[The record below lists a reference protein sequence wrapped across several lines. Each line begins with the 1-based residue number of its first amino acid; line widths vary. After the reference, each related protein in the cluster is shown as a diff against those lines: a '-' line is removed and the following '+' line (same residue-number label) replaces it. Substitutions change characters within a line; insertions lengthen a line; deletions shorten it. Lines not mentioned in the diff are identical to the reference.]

1 MTTKSSMLLI
11 LALALLFLLSAV
23 AHAQRPE
30 AGTIWMTSSLKA
42 AGDGMSASVDCST
55 SAEDPLDKNNVSA
68 FATTTG
74 YYRGLGTGYNLYQT
88 S

>member
-1 MTTKSSMLLI
+1 MTTKSMMLLI
-11 LALALLFLLSAV
+11 LALALVFLLSAV

-30 AGTIWMTSSLKA
+30 AGTIWMKSGLSA
-42 AGDGMSASVDCST
+42 AGDGMNGSVDCIT
-55 SAEDPLDKNNVSA
+55 TAQDPSNLSNVSA